1 MSCLCC
7 SVCFSFLCRWTMWR
21 KTVVFRMPQP
31 YWCPRR
37 EVVCSTLQWT
47 VSSPIPRPRW
57 TAALST
63 GTPTATMSGFIAQHL
78 SSTMWLVMR
87 NLLCLE
93 KKKEKKRKHIA
104 PPTEWAV
111 PLDLRT
117 SLGLSFPCFS
127 LMFIDFCSGGHFTT
141 RSVTVHGKYT
151 MRTLYD
157 LSAKVYKPLWL

>member
-78 SSTMWLVMR
+78 SSTMWLDMR

-93 KKKEKKRKHIA
+93 KKRKKKKKTYR
-104 PPTEWAV
+104 PTHRMSCASWPSNQSGIIF
-111 PLDLRT
+111 PLFFAHVYWFLFWWPFYNT
-117 SLGLSFPCFS
+117 FS
-127 LMFIDFCSGGHFTT
+127 DGAWQIHNA
-141 RSVTVHGKYT
+141 Y
-151 MRTLYD
+151 
-157 LSAKVYKPLWL
+157 PLWSQC